1 MDDQLTQSELRS
13 IIDDFAN
20 EITSKQ
26 RAGIKPSKEVIHFR
40 NEYAKNIERDVVEV
54 PIELLRFRKNNG
66 RISSDVLSYEKNKGV
81 LLEKS
86 KDAQEVLRGFLEDKD
101 PEKTIELK
109 KSIKHNGQREPAI
122 ITADGFLINGNRRKM
137 ALETLFDDEK
147 DNKYKEMKV
156 VILPGKNGRGGPP
169 TLKEIEQIENRYQ
182 LQSEGKSE
190 YYNFDRA
197 LSIRRKVDIG
207 MSVAEQLKDDPKF
220 ADLLQKD
227 FKKEVKRYTEEFLA
241 PLECV
246 DEYLETLGR
255 PSLYDTISTGISDP
269 QGRWQAFLD
278 FSKFKR
284 GTLKNINKLRA
295 IGIEED
301 EIGDVQDVAYKIIRQ
316 REIPGFK
323 AHKIMRDFDKLLTD
337 KDAKK
342 ELLKLKTIPWELPRE
357 ENYDKDGNE
366 YSEKEK
372 DKRWSERHKPIF
384 INQVKKAQQLVD
396 RANMLEDPLE
406 LLDAALKKL
415 THERMHLTI
424 RNEDLPKAIELAEKI
439 QNEAK
444 QLKSSFYQLQ
454 KNVRKQT
461 NELQKKHGR

>member
-1 MDDQLTQSELRS
+1 MDDQLTTSPPRK
-13 IIDDFAN
+13 IIDDFAK
-20 EITSKQ
+20 EITSKK
-26 RAGIKPSKEVIHFR
+26 RAGSKPLQAVIHFR
-40 NEYAKNIERDVVEV
+40 NEHIINKEREIVEV
-54 PIELLRFRKNNG
+54 PIELLRFRKDNG
-66 RISSDVLSYEKNKGV
+66 RISSDVLSYEKNKEV
-81 LLEKS
+81 LLEES
-86 KDAQEVLRGFLEDKD
+86 KKAQNILRGFLENKD
-101 PEKTIELK
+101 PEKTTELTQ
-109 KSIKHNGQREPAI
+109 SIKHTGQQQPAI

-137 ALETLFDDEK
+137 ALEKLFEK
-147 DNKYKEMKV
+147 ENNEKYKWMKV
-156 VILPGKNGRGGPP
+156 VILPGKNEEGGPP

-197 LSIRRKVDIG
+197 LSIRRKVAIG
-207 MSVAEQLKDDPKF
+207 MSVEEQLKDDPKF
-220 ADLLQKD
+220 ADLSHKD
-227 FKKEVKRYTEEFLA
+227 FIKEVKRYTEEFLA
-241 PLECV
+241 PLECI

-255 PSLYDTISTGISDP
+255 AGLYDTVSTGISDRE
-269 QGRWQAFLD
+269 GRWQAFLD
-278 FSKFKR
+278 FSKFK
-284 GTLKNINKLRA
+284 GKLNNGNKRRA
-295 IGIEED
+295 MRIEED
-301 EIGDVQDVAYKIIRQ
+301 EIGDVLDVAYKIIRQ
-316 REIPGFK
+316 REFPGTK
-323 AHKIMRDFDKLLTD
+323 AHYIMRDLESWLSK

-342 ELLKLKTIPWELPRE
+342 ELLKLKDIPWELPHE
-357 ENYDKDGNE
+357 ENHDKDGNE
-366 YSEKEK
+366 YSEKVK
-372 DKRWSERHKPIF
+372 DKRWSAMHQQTL
-384 INQVKKAQQLVD
+384 INQVKKAQQLVY